1 MGLIWKERY
10 EERAEIGR
18 GGSGVVY
25 LAWDR
30 TRRCEVAIKEYE
42 QEMVARQESYI
53 LRRLSYA
60 QFPRVIDEGRR
71 GDIPFLVI
79 SYIEG
84 ESLGEILSKR
94 SLRMDEVYSFGS
106 QICEMFLYLHSR
118 VPAVIYRDLKPDNLI
133 LQRDGRL
140 ALIDFG
146 AAREYKEGQR
156 RDTML
161 LGTRGFAAP
170 EQFGNMG
177 QTDEKTDIYTIG
189 RLFYVFLGG
198 EDGLEDCK
206 EQELVQMI
214 RKCMSVDRKDR
225 YDSVK
230 DVWNILQRARV
241 RKRQKI
247 RRVILI
253 LGVAVFFFG
262 SIIYNRKSEQK
273 RNLTYEKQ
281 RRELEEKIEQGW
293 DTRDIIRF
301 VEEGEDVK
309 ESVDDEVYDRI
320 LRYSMNRGM
329 QEQIR
334 TLTWLSSRLEKEK
347 IDKKEGDEEDIFFLI
362 GRAYVQLLFLGQK
375 IGVTDREIEQY
386 LDNSSFY
393 MARQYKSLLQKNGLC
408 REVDGDMRR
417 LCLDITQY
425 LDSLSISR
433 ICVEGRLSLM
443 KFYEQIEDF
452 SSIES
457 EWAAQI
463 EKVKGELEYFEKKE
477 RNLAQEKKIFYENT
491 LSYWIKMEENRD
503 KEEEREYVKMQ
514 ISCIK
519 QLESLTTYKE
529 QLEWKKKE
537 LFLTRI
543 MLENNW
549 VSLTEKK
556 TEISKLEEELEIL
569 IELYPSDIELYSEY
583 GLFLLHIEEDL
594 EGAKFMYERAL
605 SLRGEQSEKFFLLEE
620 ELMERTQEM
629 DAS

>member
-30 TRRCEVAIKEYE
+30 IERCEVAIKEYE

-53 LRRLSYA
+53 LRKLSYA

-71 GDIPFLVI
+71 EAIPFLVT

-84 ESLGEILSKR
+84 ENLGDILEKR
-94 SLRMDEVYSFGS
+94 SLSMDEIYSFGS

-140 ALIDFG
+140 VLIDFG

-156 RDTML
+156 RDTIL
-161 LGTRGFAAP
+161 LGTKGFAAP

-177 QTDEKTDIYTIG
+177 QTDQKTDIYTIG

-198 EDGLEDCK
+198 EERLESCK
-206 EQELVQMI
+206 EQELVQII
-214 RKCMSVDRKDR
+214 RKCIAIERENR

-230 DVWNILQRARV
+230 DIWKALQKARV

-253 LGVAVFFFG
+253 LGVAIFFFG
-262 SIIYNRKSEQK
+262 SIIYDRQREQK

-281 RRELEEKIEQGW
+281 LRELEEKIEQGR
-293 DTRDIIRF
+293 DMRDIIKF
-301 VEEGEDVK
+301 LEEGKDVK
-309 ESVDDEVYDRI
+309 ERMDDEVYDKI

-334 TLTWLSSRLEKEK
+334 TLTWLSSQLEKGE
-347 IDKKEGDEEDIFFLI
+347 IDKRGVDEEDIFFLI

-375 IGVTDREIEQY
+375 IRVTEREIEQY

-393 MARQYKSLLQKNGLC
+393 MAKRYKGLLQRNGLC
-408 REVDGDMRR
+408 KEVDEDIGKI
-417 LCLDITQY
+417 CLDITHY

-433 ICVEGRLSLM
+433 VCMEGRLSLM

-452 SSIES
+452 SSVKS
-457 EWAAQI
+457 EWVTQR
-463 EKVKGELEYFEKKE
+463 EKVKSELEYFEKKG
-477 RNLAQEKKIFYENT
+477 RNLTQEKKIFYENT
-491 LSYWIKMEENRD
+491 LSYWIKMEENQNK
-503 KEEEREYVKMQ
+503 KEERVYVKMQ
-514 ISCIK
+514 ISCIR

-529 QLEWKKKE
+529 QFEWKKRE
-537 LFLTRI
+537 LFLRRI

-549 VSLTEKK
+549 VSLTEKRA
-556 TEISKLEEELEIL
+556 EIKKLKEELEVL
-569 IELYPSDIELYSEY
+569 IELYPSDVELYSEY

-594 EGAKFMYERAL
+594 EKAKFMYERAL
-605 SLRGEQSEKFFLLEE
+605 SLKGEQSEKFFLLEE
-620 ELMERTQEM
+620 EIMERTQEM

>member
-30 TRRCEVAIKEYE
+30 IERCEVAIKEYE

-53 LRRLSYA
+53 LRKLSYA

-71 GDIPFLVI
+71 EAIPFLVT

-84 ESLGEILSKR
+84 ENLGDILEKR
-94 SLRMDEVYSFGS
+94 SLSMDEIYSFGS

-140 ALIDFG
+140 VLIDFG

-156 RDTML
+156 RDTIL
-161 LGTRGFAAP
+161 LGTKGFAAP

-177 QTDEKTDIYTIG
+177 QTDQKTDIYTIG

-198 EDGLEDCK
+198 EERLESCK
-206 EQELVQMI
+206 EQELVQII
-214 RKCMSVDRKDR
+214 RKCIAIERENR

-230 DVWNILQRARV
+230 DIWKALQKARV

-253 LGVAVFFFG
+253 LGVAIFFFG
-262 SIIYNRKSEQK
+262 SIIYDRQREQK

-281 RRELEEKIEQGW
+281 LRELEEKIEQGR
-293 DTRDIIRF
+293 DMRDIIKF
-301 VEEGEDVK
+301 LEEGKDVK
-309 ESVDDEVYDRI
+309 ERMDDEVYDKI

-334 TLTWLSSRLEKEK
+334 TLTWLSSQLEKGE
-347 IDKKEGDEEDIFFLI
+347 IDKRGVDEEDIFFLI

-375 IGVTDREIEQY
+375 IRVTEREIEQY

-393 MARQYKSLLQKNGLC
+393 MAKRYKGLLQRNGLC
-408 REVDGDMRR
+408 KEVDEDIGKI
-417 LCLDITQY
+417 CLDITHY

-433 ICVEGRLSLM
+433 VCMEGRLSLM

-452 SSIES
+452 SSVKS
-457 EWAAQI
+457 EWVTQR
-463 EKVKGELEYFEKKE
+463 EKVKSELEYFEKKG
-477 RNLAQEKKIFYENT
+477 RNLTQEKKIFYENT
-491 LSYWIKMEENRD
+491 LSYWIKMEENQNK
-503 KEEEREYVKMQ
+503 KEERVYVKMQ
-514 ISCIK
+514 ISCIR

-529 QLEWKKKE
+529 QFEWKKRE
-537 LFLTRI
+537 LFLRRI

-549 VSLTEKK
+549 VSLTEKRA
-556 TEISKLEEELEIL
+556 EIKKLKEELEIL
-569 IELYPSDIELYSEY
+569 IELYPSDVELYSEY

-594 EGAKFMYERAL
+594 EKAKFMYERAL
-605 SLRGEQSEKFFLLEE
+605 SLKGEQSEKFFLLEE
-620 ELMERTQEM
+620 EIMERTQEM